1 MKSDCPRFPLNSPF
15 LLIKVGDLLR
25 RNSILAL
32 LFLFVIPLIWPFES
46 FAQIKLAWDRN
57 TEPDVAGYQV
67 YYGMTSRNYKYSID
81 VGNVTTYTIRGLK
94 QGVTYYIALTAYD
107 SANNE
112 SAFSNEVS
120 GKVDETVSAPT
131 VLSGPTSGD
140 PSGSYT
146 YTTAGSYSTLGHAVE
161 YQFDWTGEGRDLSP
175 WGSATQSKLWKSP
188 GTYNVRVRARCATD
202 KRVISSWAGP
212 VSVTITVPSL
222 IKPNGGEVIP
232 SGSFYSIQWGMP
244 LQAIKFKLQ
253 YSINNGVT
261 WKPIAKNIRTTNYN
275 WQVPAPSSTQS
286 QCLTKVVGYDVS
298 GRKVWEGRSHSAF
311 TIEVVTPPD

>member
-1 MKSDCPRFPLNSPF
+1 MSPSF
-15 LLIKVGDLLR
+15 LLTKTDRLLR
-25 RNSILAL
+25 RSSIFIS
-32 LFLFVIPLIWPFES
+32 LFLFVILLSRPFDS
-46 FAQIKLAWDRN
+46 VAQIKLAWDPN
-57 TEPDVAGYQV
+57 TEPDIAGYQV

-120 GKVDETVSAPT
+120 GRINETVSTPT
-131 VLSGPTSGD
+131 VLSGPMSGGAND
-140 PSGSYT
+140 SYT
-146 YTTAGSYSTLGHAVE
+146 YTTGGSYSTLGHAVQ
-161 YQFDWTGEGRDLSP
+161 YQFDWTGEGRDLSS
-175 WGSATQSKLWKSP
+175 WGPATQSKTWKSH
-188 GTYNVRVRARCATD
+188 GTYNVRVRARCVTD

-212 VSVTITVPSL
+212 VSVAITVPSL

-261 WKPIAKNIRTTNYN
+261 WKRIAKNIRATDYN

-311 TIEVVTPPD
+311 TIEVGTPPR